1 MRILMVTSF
10 FPPHHFGGDGTYVR
24 QLFSALQRRGHDVD
38 VVYCHDA
45 YAASGGRIPATE
57 ADRNPHIHCLNSR
70 FGFLSPL
77 YSYATG
83 RPGPKSAALKRLT
96 RKPYDVIHFH
106 NISLMGGP
114 KVLCMQGAPIKVFT
128 AHEHWS
134 VCPTHI
140 FWKNGSKACDSRT
153 CFSCQ
158 LRSGRPPQLWR
169 YSDLLQ
175 ECLRHV
181 DWIFAPSK
189 FTRDALQAGGVR
201 RPMSV
206 LPLFAPHGFD
216 ELSAAPPSPGRL
228 KFLFAG
234 RVTAS
239 KGIDRLAELF
249 VSRPHL
255 DLEIAGDGDLLP
267 RLRKRY
273 AGTPNIRFLGAVPQ
287 NDLKRMYR
295 AAHALVLPSLAPESF
310 GLVVLEAFSQNT
322 PAIVRD
328 VGGAADAVR
337 ESGAGIIFQT
347 DSEAASAID
356 LMAEDLDMRNRLG
369 ALARGHF
376 LENGTE
382 NLHVSAYLAKLA
394 ELGTNVGEALTP

>member
-10 FPPHHFGGDGTYVR
+10 YPPHHFGGDGTYVR

-57 ADRNPHIHCLNSR
+57 ADKNPNIHCLKSP

-77 YSYATG
+77 YSHTTG
-83 RPGPKSAALKRLT
+83 RPGPKSADLKRLT

-114 KVLCMQGAPIKVFT
+114 KILSMPGAPIKVFT

-140 FWKNGSKACDSRT
+140 FWKNGNKACDSKT

-158 LRSGRPPQLWR
+158 IRSGRPPQMWR
-169 YSDLLQ
+169 YSNLLQ
-175 ECLRHV
+175 ESFNQIDL
-181 DWIFAPSK
+181 IFTPSE
-189 FTRDALQAGGVR
+189 FTRDALRDGGLH

-206 LPLFAPHGFD
+206 LPLFAPDGFD
-216 ELSAAPPSPGRL
+216 QLCAAPASPERL
-228 KFLFAG
+228 TFLFAG

-239 KGIDRLAELF
+239 KGIDRLADLF

-255 DLEIAGDGDLLP
+255 DLDIVGDGDMLP
-267 RLRKRY
+267 RLQK
-273 AGTPNIRFLGAVPQ
+273 AHASTPNIRFLGSVPQ
-287 NDLKRMYR
+287 ADLKRMYR
-295 AAHALVLPSLAPESF
+295 AAHALVLPSLAPETF
-310 GLVVLEAFSQNT
+310 GLVILEAFSQNT

-328 VGGAADAVR
+328 AGGAAEAVR
-337 ESGAGIIFQT
+337 ASGAGIVFQT
-347 DSEAASAID
+347 DVEAGHAID
-356 LMAEDLDMRNRLG
+356 LLAADLGLRAKLG
-369 ALARGHF
+369 GLARKYF
-376 LENGTE
+376 LEFGTE
-382 NLHVSAYLAKLA
+382 DQHVSAYLAKLA
-394 ELGTNVGEALTP
+394 ELGQTVGEAQTP